1 LKQLLAGRLPLRTY
15 DAVVNTIT
23 PQTLAVLCVL
33 GFIPGH
39 AWGEDRTDVDHSLV
53 FEAGPAA
60 ERDLKNKSSNYGV
73 TVAIETTPI
82 EHWLEL
88 EFGVTLLNT
97 GGRTELGADLL
108 FKKPFRL
115 SQTAELMIGLGPTL
129 AQRFRNNQ
137 RGTSVGMEFALD
149 FMFWPSK
156 NVGWYLEPSYGFGL
170 GSTRGER
177 SIGGSAG
184 ILIGWP

>member
-1 LKQLLAGRLPLRTY
+1 MNAI
-15 DAVVNTIT
+15 N
-23 PQTLAVLCVL
+23 PQTLLALFVL
-33 GFIPGH
+33 GFIPGN
-39 AWGEDRTDVDHSLV
+39 ARCEGRAEVDHSLV

-60 ERDLKNKSSNYGV
+60 ERDLKNKTSNYGV
-73 TVAIETTPI
+73 TVAVETTPV

-129 AQRFRNNQ
+129 AQRFHNNE
-137 RGTSVGMEFALD
+137 RGTSVGMEFVLD
-149 FMFWPSK
+149 FMFWPAK
-156 NVGWYLEPSYGFGL
+156 NVGWYLEPSYGLGFG
-170 GSTRGER
+170 TARGER

>member
-1 LKQLLAGRLPLRTY
+1 MCAY
-15 DAVVNTIT
+15 DAVVNTIN
-23 PQTLAVLCVL
+23 PQTLVALCVL

-39 AWGEDRTDVDHSLV
+39 ARCEDRADVDHSLV
-53 FEAGPAA
+53 FEVGPAA
-60 ERDLKNKSSNYGV
+60 ERDLKSKSSNYGA

-82 EHWLEL
+82 EHVLEL
-88 EFGVTLLNT
+88 EFGITLLNT
-97 GGRTELGADLL
+97 AGRTELGADVL
-108 FKKPFRL
+108 FKRPFRL
-115 SQTAELMIGLGPTL
+115 SQTAELMIGLGPTV
-129 AQRFRNNQ
+129 AQRFHNNEH
-137 RGTSVGMEFALD
+137 GTSVGMEFVLD
-149 FMFWPSK
+149 FMFWPTK